1 MRRSMMGRKKLQLF
15 TKRFY
20 PAGNYTW
27 IVPKGC
33 REVDVFLVGGGG
45 AGHNGSGGGGGYT
58 KTFKKDTSGWRDGDA
73 ISVAPGQSIPITVGK
88 GGIGGYSEVAPNG
101 GYSQFLNSSYRANGG
116 NGAGNGYPGG
126 SNAGAYTGG
135 NGGSGGAG
143 DDSDTAKRVL
153 MDLTESAAAM
163 KMALSIQLVPYMAE
177 ERVKGIQ
184 PAILANLLG
193 NEMPEVVVQTEI

>member
-1 MRRSMMGRKKLQLF
+1 MRRRLLQKNRELEDF
-15 TKRFY
+15 IIRFY

-27 IVPKGC
+27 TVPSGC

-126 SNAGAYTGG
+126 SDAGAYTGG

-143 DDSDTAKRVL
+143 DDSDTAKAGS
-153 MDLTESAAAM
+153 DGSN
-163 KMALSIQLVPYMAE
+163 
-177 ERVKGIQ
+177 GIGSRNENGSLY
-184 PAILANLLG
+184 PAGSLYG
-193 NEMPEVVVQTEI
+193 

>member
-135 NGGSGGAG
+135 NGGIRL
-143 DDSDTAKRVL
+143 KRVL